1 MLDKQTFLPVI
12 ACRQQPSTKNLYSEA
27 TVGWDGKSDVKIM
40 PPTTYRTTTIAL
52 AKVKAKHI
60 ANQAGLNRLQ
70 ELLVKAAS
78 NPNNGQNYA
87 ITIKRALKSLQ
98 ECKEPILTQKDAVK
112 LKFIGPAMAKKYV
125 LNRRV

>member
-1 MLDKQTFLPVI
+1 
-12 ACRQQPSTKNLYSEA
+12 
-27 TVGWDGKSDVKIM
+27 M

-98 ECKEPILTQKDAVK
+98 ECKEPI
-112 LKFIGPAMAKKYV
+112 
-125 LNRRV
+125 